1 MSQFQQML
9 AQFGGQGGFFDQ
21 QGTMNAPSGGATI
34 THMGSIEFYK
44 GANRDFLKQE
54 DVLRRNRRMMMG
66 SGILGS
72 TIPVQAFSNTSIL
85 GE

>member
-1 MSQFQQML
+1 MSQFFTQIL
-9 AQFGGQGGFFDQ
+9 EQFGQGGFFDQ

-34 THMGSIEFYK
+34 TPIGGIDFYRR
-44 GANRDFLKQE
+44 ANVDFVRE
-54 DVLRRNRRMMMG
+54 ETVRRRNERMMMG

-72 TIPVQAFSNTSIL
+72 TLPVQAFTNTSIL